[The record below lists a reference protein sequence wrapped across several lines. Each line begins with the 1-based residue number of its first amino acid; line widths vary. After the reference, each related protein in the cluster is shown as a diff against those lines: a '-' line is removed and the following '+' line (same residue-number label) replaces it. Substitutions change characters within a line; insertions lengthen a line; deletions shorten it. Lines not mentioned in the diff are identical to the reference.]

1 MVLSDKVRGLLQKEA
16 DPEYKEFTYKLTP
29 GLDKDKMI
37 GVRFPALNKIC
48 KQLSEE
54 ERRQYMTELPHIYF
68 EENNL
73 HSVIISHIKDEDE
86 CIAAIEAF
94 MPYIDNWSTSDTI
107 SPSVFKKHKQ
117 KLIVKIK
124 EWVKSD
130 RVYTVRIG
138 VLMLMKFFLN
148 DDFKPGYNDLV
159 ADIRSEEYY
168 VNMMCAWYFATAL
181 AKRYEEIIPVI
192 CERRLDP
199 WTHNMTIKKAAESY
213 RITDERKE
221 FLKSLKVPAGC
232 RTADGRIQ

>member
-37 GVRFPALNKIC
+37 GVRFSALNKIC

-73 HSVIISHIKDEDE
+73 HSVIISNIKDEDE

-107 SPSVFKKHKQ
+107 SPSVFKKRKQ
-117 KLIVKIK
+117 KLIPKIK

-130 RVYTVRIG
+130 RVYTVRVG

-148 DDFKPGYNDLV
+148 EDFKPEYNELV
-159 ADIRSEEYY
+159 AGIKSDEYY

-181 AKRYEEIIPVI
+181 AKQYDDTIPYLKNHKLTPEVHKMTVRKAVESFRVTEE
-192 CERRLDP
+192 
-199 WTHNMTIKKAAESY
+199 HK
-213 RITDERKE
+213 DEIRKT
-221 FLKSLKVPAGC
+221 G
-232 RTADGRIQ
+232 QN

>member
-181 AKRYEEIIPVI
+181 AKQYEHTIPYLKNHKLTPEVHKMTVRKAVESFRVTEEHKDEI
-192 CERRLDP
+192 
-199 WTHNMTIKKAAESY
+199 
-213 RITDERKE
+213 RKT
-221 FLKSLKVPAGC
+221 G
-232 RTADGRIQ
+232 QN

>member
-1 MVLSDKVRGLLQKEA
+1 MVLSDKVRGLLFEEA

-48 KQLSEE
+48 KQLSED
-54 ERRQYMTELPHIYF
+54 ERRQYMTKLPHIYF

-94 MPYIDNWSTSDTI
+94 LPYINNWSTCDTI
-107 SPSVFKKHKQ
+107 SPAVFKKHKQ

-130 RVYTVRIG
+130 RVYTVRVG

-148 DDFKPGYNDLV
+148 EDFKPEYNDLV
-159 ADIRSEEYY
+159 AGIRSDEYY

-181 AKRYEEIIPVI
+181 AKQYERTIPYLTNHLLQPEVHKMTVRKASESCRVSDTHKAEI
-192 CERRLDP
+192 
-199 WTHNMTIKKAAESY
+199 
-213 RITDERKE
+213 RK
-221 FLKSLKVPAGC
+221 
-232 RTADGRIQ
+232 T

>member
-16 DPEYKEFTYKLTP
+16 DPEYKEFTHKLTP
-29 GLDKDKMI
+29 GLDKEKMI

-130 RVYTVRIG
+130 KVYTVRVG
-138 VLMLMKFFLN
+138 VLMLMKFFWN
-148 DDFKPGYNDLV
+148 DDFKPEYNELV
-159 ADIRSEEYY
+159 AGIRSEEYY

-181 AKRYEEIIPVI
+181 AKQYDDTIPYLKNHKLTPEVHKMTVRKAVESFRVTEE
-192 CERRLDP
+192 
-199 WTHNMTIKKAAESY
+199 HK
-213 RITDERKE
+213 DEIRKT
-221 FLKSLKVPAGC
+221 G
-232 RTADGRIQ
+232 QN

>member
-16 DPEYKEFTYKLTP
+16 DPEYKEFTHKLTP

-73 HSVIISHIKDEDE
+73 HSVIISNIKDEDE

-130 RVYTVRIG
+130 RVYTVRVG

-148 DDFKPGYNDLV
+148 DDFKPEYNELV
-159 ADIRSEEYY
+159 AGIKSDEYY

-181 AKRYEEIIPVI
+181 AKQYDDTIPYLKDHRLTPEVHKMTVRKAVESFRVTEEHKYEI
-192 CERRLDP
+192 
-199 WTHNMTIKKAAESY
+199 
-213 RITDERKE
+213 RKT
-221 FLKSLKVPAGC
+221 G
-232 RTADGRIQ
+232 QN

>member
-1 MVLSDKVRGLLQKEA
+1 MVLNDKVRGLLLEEA
-16 DPEYKEFTYKLTP
+16 DEEYKEFTYKLTP

-48 KQLSEE
+48 KQLTEE
-54 ERRQYMTELPHIYF
+54 EKRRFMTELPHMYF

-94 MPYIDNWSTSDTI
+94 LPYINNWSTCDTV
-107 SPSVFKKHKQ
+107 SPAVFKKYKQ

-130 RVYTVRIG
+130 RVYTVRMG

-148 DDFKPGYNDLV
+148 EDFRPEYNELV
-159 ADIRSEEYY
+159 AGIKSDEYY

-181 AKRYEEIIPVI
+181 AKQYEHTVPYLQNHLLTPEVHKMTVRKAVESFRVTDEHKEEI
-192 CERRLDP
+192 
-199 WTHNMTIKKAAESY
+199 
-213 RITDERKE
+213 RKN
-221 FLKSLKVPAGC
+221 K
-232 RTADGRIQ
+232 